1 MVTCLPVR
9 ITLLAFLDTI
19 IITYYFSSM
28 NISNQFQYSIF
39 SIPTESMSWS
49 RLVILCYR
57 FTKGSHEP
65 PQLNVMISLA
75 SFKMYT

>member
-28 NISNQFQYSIF
+28 NISN
-39 SIPTESMSWS
+39 
-49 RLVILCYR
+49 
-57 FTKGSHEP
+57 
-65 PQLNVMISLA
+65 
-75 SFKMYT
+75 